1 MNLKKTTQ
9 ALLNGQ
15 NRYHLNVQGCD
26 VLLDVEYFTGR
37 EAISDTYHYQI
48 TFTCQAQ
55 DLQPQQLLRR
65 SATLSFTPPINSMVD
80 LIDQEPITKQVHGV
94 ITQFRRLSGSV
105 DEARYQLVIEPV
117 FALLRHQIR
126 SHRFFLNQSVPDVVS
141 QILREH
147 NFKDWEFEFTLK
159 NEYPKREQINQY
171 NESDRQFI
179 ERLLSE
185 VGIFYSF
192 YLQDQTQTEVIRF
205 ADRQSAYTFDKTLPL
220 NSPSGMNDNH
230 QESVWGLSLHHQVVE
245 QNVLTK
251 DYNHRQAQDTLISA
265 VTDMT
270 RGEGEEIHYGE
281 VYHYQAR
288 HLSRGDKLNPEAET
302 ANFWARLDH
311 ERFLTRQTRL
321 KGESNAD
328 SLSPLQVLS
337 ITDNAI
343 PSSLP
348 SVFQSP
354 ILITRLRF
362 SGGREKALQVRFNA
376 IPYSETLCWRPAVKP
391 RPIITGTLTARIT
404 SAKDNDIYAHQ
415 NEDGFYWVKFDADR
429 DEKPMGYES
438 MPVRLAKPY
447 AGDTYGVHFPLI
459 QGTEVAIA
467 FHEGDPDRPYI
478 AHALHDSRRP
488 DHVTDKN
495 NTRNVIRTPAN
506 NKLRMED
513 KRGEEHIKISTE
525 YGGKSQLNL
534 GHIVDANRD
543 KRGEGFELRTDS
555 WGAIRAGKGLFISA
569 DNQAKAGGE
578 VLAMEEAIEQ
588 LEQALSLA
596 RNLQKAAITSH
607 ASSND
612 LESQSSLNTT
622 LKHLSSAGML
632 LHAPKGIGILSPKA
646 IMLSSGV
653 ESIGIISGHNTD
665 ISAENSITAT
675 ASETISLFARKSG
688 MKLFA
693 GQGKLELQAQD
704 DELNAIALSNILLSS
719 EQGKVLIK
727 AEQELTLT
735 CGDAYITLKNGNIEL
750 GCPKNILLRSSN
762 VQKMGAS
769 SLSTPINELPR
780 GFSGEYV
787 LTSEQTGEPL
797 PFTSYKITT
806 EEGEEYNGVSDKDG
820 KTLTIY
826 TSYPNSLE
834 IEFPD
839 TIHDEQ
845 FKATNISTGA
855 PIPNYPYY
863 MTSNNGKILFGY
875 TNSEGLTERF
885 ETGVESDI
893 KILWGDEAL
902 EKIEL
907 GETNAE

>member
-9 ALLNGQ
+9 TLLNGQ

-26 VLLDVEYFTGR
+26 VLFDVEHFTGR

-55 DLQPQQLLRR
+55 DLQPQQILRR
-65 SATLSFTPPINSMVD
+65 SATLSFTPPINSITD
-80 LIDQEPITKQVHGV
+80 LATQEPITKQVHGV
-94 ITQFRRLSGSV
+94 VTQFRRLSGSV

-126 SHRFFLNQSVPDVVS
+126 THRFFLNQSVPDVVS

-147 NFKDWEFEFTLK
+147 NLKDWEFEFTLK

-171 NESDRQFI
+171 HESDRQFI

-220 NSPSGMNDNH
+220 NSQSGMNDNH

-245 QNVLTK
+245 QNVFTK
-251 DYNHRQAQDTLISA
+251 DYNHRQSQDTLISA

-270 RGEGEEIHYGE
+270 RGEGDDIHYGE

-288 HLSRGDKLNPEAET
+288 HLTRGDKITPEAET

-328 SLSPLQVLS
+328 FLSPVQVLS
-337 ITDNAI
+337 ITDSTI

-354 ILITRLRF
+354 ILITRVRF

-376 IPYSETLCWRPAVKP
+376 TPYSETLCWRPIVKP

-415 NEDGFYWVKFDADR
+415 NEHGFYWVKFDADR

-447 AGDTYGVHFPLI
+447 AGDTYGMHFPLI

-478 AHALHDSRRP
+478 AHALHDSRHP
-488 DHVTDKN
+488 DHVTDRN

-513 KRGEEHIKISTE
+513 KRGQEHIKLSTE
-525 YGGKSQLNL
+525 YGGKSQLSL

-578 VLAMEEAIEQ
+578 VLAMEPAISLIKGAISQ
-588 LEQALSLA
+588 LDDCREITQAHH
-596 RNLQKAAITSH
+596 NLQPEKEELDNLLKNIDKLASPSILMH
-607 ASSND
+607 APEGIGIVTNET
-612 LESQSSLNTT
+612 LLMQSVEALYAQT
-622 LKHLSSAGML
+622 KGEMHLSSTENIAVN
-632 LHAPKGIGILSPKA
+632 AYKKIS
-646 IMLSSGV
+646 MLSQKEGIRIVSGKGPFEL
-653 ESIGIISGHNTD
+653 ESHGD
-665 ISAENSITAT
+665 IFEAT
-675 ASETISLFARKSG
+675 ALKDITVQST
-688 MKLFA
+688 
-693 GQGKLELQAQD
+693 QGHIQ
-704 DELNAIALSNILLSS
+704 
-719 EQGKVLIK
+719 
-727 AEQELTLT
+727 LTAKN
-735 CGDAYITLKNGNIEL
+735 GITLGCGGGYIKIMPDGQIEIHSPSRL
-750 GCPKNILLRSSN
+750 SLKGQHIWSEP
-762 VQKMGAS
+762 AS
-769 SLSTPINELPR
+769 ED
-780 GFSGEYV
+780 F
-787 LTSEQTGEPL
+787 PL
-797 PFTSYKITT
+797 PDLPQSVCK
-806 EEGEEYNGVSDKDG
+806 ECLKKAQENAMGVA
-820 KTLTIY
+820 IR
-826 TSYPNSLE
+826 E
-834 IEFPD
+834 
-839 TIHDEQ
+839 
-845 FKATNISTGA
+845 
-855 PIPNYPYY
+855 
-863 MTSNNGKILFGY
+863 
-875 TNSEGLTERF
+875 
-885 ETGVESDI
+885 
-893 KILWGDEAL
+893 
-902 EKIEL
+902 
-907 GETNAE
+907 

>member
-9 ALLNGQ
+9 TLLNGQ

-26 VLLDVEYFTGR
+26 ILFDVEHFTGC

-48 TFTCQAQ
+48 MFTCQAQ
-55 DLQPQQLLRR
+55 DLQPQQLFRR
-65 SATLSFTPPINSMVD
+65 SATLSFTPPLNSLTD
-80 LIDQEPITKQVHGV
+80 LATQEPITKQVHGV
-94 ITQFRRLSGSV
+94 VTQFRRLSGSV

-126 SHRFFLNQSVPDVVS
+126 THRFFLNQSVPDVVS

-245 QNVLTK
+245 QNVFTK
-251 DYNHRQAQDTLISA
+251 DYNHRQSQDTLISA

-270 RGEGEEIHYGE
+270 RGEGDDIHYGE

-288 HLSRGDKLNPEAET
+288 HLTRGDKITPEAET

-328 SLSPLQVLS
+328 FLSPLQVLS
-337 ITDNAI
+337 ITDSTI

-354 ILITRLRF
+354 ILITRVRF

-376 IPYSETLCWRPAVKP
+376 IPYSETLCWRPIVKP
-391 RPIITGTLTARIT
+391 RPMITGTLTARIT

-447 AGDTYGVHFPLI
+447 AGDTYGMHFPLI

-478 AHALHDSRRP
+478 AHALHDSRHP
-488 DHVTDKN
+488 DHVTDRN

-513 KRGEEHIKISTE
+513 KRGQEHIKISTE

-569 DNQAKAGGE
+569 DNQTKAGGE
-578 VLAMEEAIEQ
+578 VLAMEPAISLIKGAISQ
-588 LEQALSLA
+588 LDDCREITQAHH
-596 RNLQKAAITSH
+596 NLQPEKEELDNLLKNTDKLASPSILMH
-607 ASSND
+607 APEGIGIVTNET
-612 LESQSSLNTT
+612 LLMQSVEALYAQT
-622 LKHLSSAGML
+622 KGEMHLSSTENIAVN
-632 LHAPKGIGILSPKA
+632 AYKKIS
-646 IMLSSGV
+646 MLSQKEGIRIVSGKGPFEL
-653 ESIGIISGHNTD
+653 ESHGD
-665 ISAENSITAT
+665 IFEAT
-675 ASETISLFARKSG
+675 ALKDITVQST
-688 MKLFA
+688 
-693 GQGKLELQAQD
+693 QGHIQ
-704 DELNAIALSNILLSS
+704 
-719 EQGKVLIK
+719 
-727 AEQELTLT
+727 LTAKN
-735 CGDAYITLKNGNIEL
+735 GITLGCGGGYIKIMPDGQIEIHSPSRL
-750 GCPKNILLRSSN
+750 SLKGQHIWSEP
-762 VQKMGAS
+762 AS
-769 SLSTPINELPR
+769 ED
-780 GFSGEYV
+780 F
-787 LTSEQTGEPL
+787 PL
-797 PFTSYKITT
+797 PDLPQSVCK
-806 EEGEEYNGVSDKDG
+806 ECLKKAQENAMGVA
-820 KTLTIY
+820 IR
-826 TSYPNSLE
+826 E
-834 IEFPD
+834 
-839 TIHDEQ
+839 
-845 FKATNISTGA
+845 
-855 PIPNYPYY
+855 
-863 MTSNNGKILFGY
+863 
-875 TNSEGLTERF
+875 
-885 ETGVESDI
+885 
-893 KILWGDEAL
+893 
-902 EKIEL
+902 
-907 GETNAE
+907 

>member
-9 ALLNGQ
+9 TLLNGQ
-15 NRYHLNVQGCD
+15 NRYYLNVQGCD
-26 VLLDVEYFTGR
+26 VLFDVEHFTGR

-48 TFTCQAQ
+48 TFTCQTQ

-65 SATLSFTPPINSMVD
+65 SATLSFTPPLNSLTD
-80 LIDQEPITKQVHGV
+80 LATQEPITKQVHGV
-94 ITQFRRLSGSV
+94 VTQFRRLSGSV

-117 FALLRHQIR
+117 FALLRHQIH

-159 NEYPKREQINQY
+159 NEYPKRGQINQY

-245 QNVLTK
+245 QNVFTK

-270 RGEGEEIHYGE
+270 RGEGDDIHYGE

-288 HLSRGDKLNPEAET
+288 HLTRGDKITPEAET

-311 ERFLTRQTRL
+311 ERFLNRQTRL

-328 SLSPLQVLS
+328 FLSPLQVLS
-337 ITDNAI
+337 ITDSTI

-354 ILITRLRF
+354 ILITRVRF

-376 IPYSETLCWRPAVKP
+376 IPYSETLCWRPIVKP

-415 NEDGFYWVKFDADR
+415 NEHGFYWVKFDADR

-447 AGDTYGVHFPLI
+447 AGDTYGMHFPLI

-478 AHALHDSRRP
+478 AHTLHDSRHP
-488 DHVTDKN
+488 DHVTDRN

-513 KRGEEHIKISTE
+513 KRGQEHIKISTE
-525 YGGKSQLNL
+525 YGGKSQLSL
-534 GHIVDANRD
+534 GHIVDANRE

-555 WGAIRAGKGLFISA
+555 WGTIRAGKGLFISA

-578 VLAMEEAIEQ
+578 VLAMEPAISLIKGAISQ
-588 LEQALSLA
+588 LDDCREITQAHH
-596 RNLQKAAITSH
+596 NLQPEKEGLDNLLKNTDKLASPSILMH
-607 ASSND
+607 APEGIGIVTNET
-612 LESQSSLNTT
+612 LLMQSVEALYAQT
-622 LKHLSSAGML
+622 KGEMHLSSTENIAVN
-632 LHAPKGIGILSPKA
+632 AYKKIS
-646 IMLSSGV
+646 MLSQKEGIRIVSGKGPFEL
-653 ESIGIISGHNTD
+653 ESHGD
-665 ISAENSITAT
+665 IFEAT
-675 ASETISLFARKSG
+675 ALKDIIVQST
-688 MKLFA
+688 
-693 GQGKLELQAQD
+693 QGHIQ
-704 DELNAIALSNILLSS
+704 
-719 EQGKVLIK
+719 
-727 AEQELTLT
+727 LTAKN
-735 CGDAYITLKNGNIEL
+735 GITLGCGGGYIKIMPDGQIEIHSPSRL
-750 GCPKNILLRSSN
+750 SLKGQHIWSEP
-762 VQKMGAS
+762 AS
-769 SLSTPINELPR
+769 ED
-780 GFSGEYV
+780 F
-787 LTSEQTGEPL
+787 PL
-797 PFTSYKITT
+797 PDLPQSVCK
-806 EEGEEYNGVSDKDG
+806 ECLKKAQENAMGVA
-820 KTLTIY
+820 IR
-826 TSYPNSLE
+826 E
-834 IEFPD
+834 
-839 TIHDEQ
+839 
-845 FKATNISTGA
+845 
-855 PIPNYPYY
+855 
-863 MTSNNGKILFGY
+863 
-875 TNSEGLTERF
+875 
-885 ETGVESDI
+885 
-893 KILWGDEAL
+893 
-902 EKIEL
+902 
-907 GETNAE
+907 

>member
-15 NRYHLNVQGCD
+15 NRYHLNVQSCD

-48 TFTCQAQ
+48 TFTSQAQ

-65 SATLSFTPPINSMVD
+65 SATLSFTPTLNSITE
-80 LIDQEPITKQVHGV
+80 LATQEPITKQVHGV
-94 ITQFRRLSGSV
+94 VTQFRRLSGSK

-270 RGEGEEIHYGE
+270 RGEGDEIHYGE

-288 HLSRGDKLNPEAET
+288 HLSRGDKLTPEAES

-321 KGESNAD
+321 KGESNAAF
-328 SLSPLQVLS
+328 LSPLQVIT

-376 IPYSETLCWRPAVKP
+376 IPYSETLCWRPTVKP

-429 DEKPMGYES
+429 DEKLMGYES

-447 AGDTYGVHFPLI
+447 AGDTYGMHFPLI

-478 AHALHDSRRP
+478 AHALHDSRHP
-488 DHVTDKN
+488 DHITDRN

-569 DNQAKAGGE
+569 DNQAKSGGE
-578 VLAMEEAIEQ
+578 VLAMEPAISLVKGAISQ
-588 LEQALSLA
+588 LDDCREITQAHH
-596 RNLQKAAITSH
+596 NLQPEKAGLDNLLKNTDKLASPSILMHAPEGIGIIT
-607 ASSND
+607 NET
-612 LESQSSLNTT
+612 LLMQSIGT
-622 LKHLSSAGML
+622 LYAQSKGEMHLSSTENIATNAYKKISML
-632 LHAPKGIGILSPKA
+632 SQKEGIRIVSGKGPFELESHGDIFEATALKDITVQSTQGHLQLTAKKGITLGCGGGYIKIMPDGQIEIHTPSRLSLKGQHIWSEP
-646 IMLSSGV
+646 
-653 ESIGIISGHNTD
+653 
-665 ISAENSITAT
+665 
-675 ASETISLFARKSG
+675 ASEDF
-688 MKLFA
+688 
-693 GQGKLELQAQD
+693 
-704 DELNAIALSNILLSS
+704 
-719 EQGKVLIK
+719 
-727 AEQELTLT
+727 
-735 CGDAYITLKNGNIEL
+735 
-750 GCPKNILLRSSN
+750 
-762 VQKMGAS
+762 
-769 SLSTPINELPR
+769 
-780 GFSGEYV
+780 
-787 LTSEQTGEPL
+787 PL
-797 PFTSYKITT
+797 PDLPQSVCK
-806 EEGEEYNGVSDKDG
+806 ECLKKAQENAMGVA
-820 KTLTIY
+820 IR
-826 TSYPNSLE
+826 E
-834 IEFPD
+834 
-839 TIHDEQ
+839 
-845 FKATNISTGA
+845 
-855 PIPNYPYY
+855 
-863 MTSNNGKILFGY
+863 
-875 TNSEGLTERF
+875 
-885 ETGVESDI
+885 
-893 KILWGDEAL
+893 
-902 EKIEL
+902 
-907 GETNAE
+907 

>member
-1 MNLKKTTQ
+1 MCLYNSAMNLKKTTQ
-9 ALLNGQ
+9 TLLNGQ

-26 VLLDVEYFTGR
+26 VLFDVEHFTGR

-65 SATLSFTPPINSMVD
+65 SATLSFTPPINSITD
-80 LIDQEPITKQVHGV
+80 LATQEPITKQVHGV

-192 YLQDQTQTEVIRF
+192 YLQDQTQTEVIHF
-205 ADRQSAYTFDKTLPL
+205 ADRQSAYIFDKTLPL

-251 DYNHRQAQDTLISA
+251 DYNHRQAQDTLLSA
-265 VTDMT
+265 VADMT
-270 RGEGEEIHYGE
+270 RGEGDEIHYGE

-288 HLSRGDKLNPEAET
+288 HLTRGDKLTPEAET

-376 IPYSETLCWRPAVKP
+376 IPCSETLCWRPVVKP

-415 NEDGFYWVKFDADR
+415 NEHGFYWVKFDADR

-447 AGDTYGVHFPLI
+447 AGDTYGMHFPLI

-478 AHALHDSRRP
+478 AHALHDSRHP
-488 DHVTDKN
+488 DHVTDRN

-513 KRGEEHIKISTE
+513 KRGEEHIKLSTE
-525 YGGKSQLNL
+525 YGGKSQLSL

-569 DNQAKAGGE
+569 DNQTKAGGE
-578 VLAMEEAIEQ
+578 VLAMDPAISLVKGAISQ
-588 LEQALSLA
+588 LDDCREITQAHH
-596 RNLQKAAITSH
+596 NLQPEKEGLDNLLKNTDKLASPSILMH
-607 ASSND
+607 APEGIGIVTNET
-612 LESQSSLNTT
+612 LLMQSVEALYAQT
-622 LKHLSSAGML
+622 KGEMHLSSTQKIAVN
-632 LHAPKGIGILSPKA
+632 AYQQIS
-646 IMLSSGV
+646 MLSQKEGIRIVSGKGPFEL
-653 ESIGIISGHNTD
+653 ESHGD
-665 ISAENSITAT
+665 IFEAT
-675 ASETISLFARKSG
+675 ALKDITVQST
-688 MKLFA
+688 
-693 GQGKLELQAQD
+693 QGHIQ
-704 DELNAIALSNILLSS
+704 
-719 EQGKVLIK
+719 
-727 AEQELTLT
+727 LTAKN
-735 CGDAYITLKNGNIEL
+735 GITLGCGGGYIKIMPDGQIEIHTPSRL
-750 GCPKNILLRSSN
+750 SLKGQHIWSEP
-762 VQKMGAS
+762 AS
-769 SLSTPINELPR
+769 ED
-780 GFSGEYV
+780 F
-787 LTSEQTGEPL
+787 PL
-797 PFTSYKITT
+797 PDLPQSVCK
-806 EEGEEYNGVSDKDG
+806 ECLKKAQENAMGVA
-820 KTLTIY
+820 IR
-826 TSYPNSLE
+826 E
-834 IEFPD
+834 
-839 TIHDEQ
+839 
-845 FKATNISTGA
+845 
-855 PIPNYPYY
+855 
-863 MTSNNGKILFGY
+863 
-875 TNSEGLTERF
+875 
-885 ETGVESDI
+885 
-893 KILWGDEAL
+893 
-902 EKIEL
+902 
-907 GETNAE
+907 

>member
-1 MNLKKTTQ
+1 MSIIDLVKNTLI
-9 ALLNGQ
+9 GQ
-15 NRYHLNVQGCD
+15 NRYYLNVQGCD
-26 VLLDVEYFTGR
+26 ILLDVEHFTGH

-48 TFTCQAQ
+48 TFTCQTQ
-55 DLQPQQLLRR
+55 DIHPQQLLRR
-65 SATLSFTPPINSMVD
+65 SATLSFTPPINSITD
-80 LIDQEPITKQVHGV
+80 LATQDPTTKQVHGV
-94 ITQFRRLSGSV
+94 VTQFRRLSGSV

-126 SHRFFLNQSVPDVVS
+126 SHRFFLNQSVPDIVS

-205 ADRQSAYTFDKTLPL
+205 ADRQSAYAFDKTLPL

-245 QNVLTK
+245 QNVFTK

-270 RGEGEEIHYGE
+270 RGEGDEVHYGE

-288 HLSRGDKLNPEAET
+288 HLARGYKITPEAET

-321 KGESNAD
+321 TGESNAD
-328 SLSPLQVLS
+328 FLSPLQVLS
-337 ITDNAI
+337 IIDNAI

-362 SGGREKALQVRFNA
+362 SSSREKALQVRFNA

-429 DEKPMGYES
+429 DEKPIGYES

-447 AGDTYGVHFPLI
+447 AGDTYGMHFPLI

-478 AHALHDSRRP
+478 AHALHDSRHP
-488 DHVTDKN
+488 DHVTDRN
-495 NTRNVIRTPAN
+495 NTRNVIRTPTN

-513 KRGEEHIKISTE
+513 KRGQEHIKLSTE
-525 YGGKSQLNL
+525 YGGKSQLSL

-569 DNQAKAGGE
+569 DNQTKAGGE
-578 VLAMEEAIEQ
+578 VLAMEEAQSQLTAALIEMQ
-588 LEQALSLA
+588 TLTKSAE
-596 RNLQKAAITSH
+596 H
-607 ASSND
+607 AS
-612 LESQSSLNTT
+612 
-622 LKHLSSAGML
+622 
-632 LHAPKGIGILSPKA
+632 
-646 IMLSSGV
+646 
-653 ESIGIISGHNTD
+653 
-665 ISAENSITAT
+665 
-675 ASETISLFARKSG
+675 
-688 MKLFA
+688 
-693 GQGKLELQAQD
+693 
-704 DELNAIALSNILLSS
+704 ALASNI
-719 EQGKVLIK
+719 QQQ
-727 AEQELTLT
+727 QE
-735 CGDAYITLKNGNIEL
+735 
-750 GCPKNILLRSSN
+750 
-762 VQKMGAS
+762 
-769 SLSTPINELPR
+769 
-780 GFSGEYV
+780 
-787 LTSEQTGEPL
+787 
-797 PFTSYKITT
+797 
-806 EEGEEYNGVSDKDG
+806 
-820 KTLTIY
+820 
-826 TSYPNSLE
+826 SLE
-834 IEFPD
+834 
-839 TIHDEQ
+839 
-845 FKATNISTGA
+845 KN
-855 PIPNYPYY
+855 
-863 MTSNNGKILFGY
+863 
-875 TNSEGLTERF
+875 
-885 ETGVESDI
+885 
-893 KILWGDEAL
+893 
-902 EKIEL
+902 
-907 GETNAE
+907 